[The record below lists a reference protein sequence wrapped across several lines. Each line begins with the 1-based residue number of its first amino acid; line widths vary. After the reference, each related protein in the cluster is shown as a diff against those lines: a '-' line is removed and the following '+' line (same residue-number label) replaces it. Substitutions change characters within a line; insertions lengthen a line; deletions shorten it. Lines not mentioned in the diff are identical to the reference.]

1 MYYSMTWMLFAAAL
15 MFLTSLLLFGTWNS
29 TLALSRMHGFAFR
42 HAAGYALLIA
52 GVVTA
57 VMMGVLAMI
66 VMLPG

>member
-1 MYYSMTWMLFAAAL
+1 MYYSTTWMLFAAAL
-15 MFLTSLLLFGTWNS
+15 MFFTSLVIFGTWN
-29 TLALSRMHGFAFR
+29 TMLGLSRAHGFAFR

-66 VMLPG
+66 VAV